1 MRGQFN
7 NLKIEF
13 LKVYNKTLCA
23 RRKSLHLK
31 YEQGA
36 CMLGDEICDKLF
48 ELTCVIDAN
57 GREILRLRGN
67 KWSVL

>member
-1 MRGQFN
+1 MKGQFN

-23 RRKSLHLK
+23 RRKNLHLK
-31 YEQGA
+31 YEQDA

-48 ELTCVIDAN
+48 ELTCMIDAN

-67 KWSVL
+67 KWSV